1 MAVMGRPKSD
11 NPKVK
16 NVTVRLT
23 EKEYR
28 DIYEYASEHNQTVTK
43 TLLDGLGNLKHL
55 KKSTNGECV

>member
-28 DIYEYASEHNQTVTK
+28 DIYLKFNITIF
-43 TLLDGLGNLKHL
+43 LDRLCIFTFF
-55 KKSTNGECV
+55 KSYCHGVEA